1 MTIITNFLLLLTCC
15 AIIPVIILMIY
26 FTAKIINIGTRYI
39 INSIETLYY
48 QLQNK
53 EIKHYEY
60 KSIRR
65 L

>member
-1 MTIITNFLLLLTCC
+1 MTIITNFLLLLACC
-15 AIIPVIILMIY
+15 TMVPVIILIIY
-26 FTAKIINIGTRYI
+26 FVAKIINIGTRFI

-53 EIKHYEY
+53 EIKHYNY

>member
-15 AIIPVIILMIY
+15 TIIPIIILMIY
-26 FTAKIINIGTRYI
+26 FTAKIINTVPGFIV
-39 INSIETLYY
+39 NSIEKLYY
-48 QLQNK
+48 QLQNR
-53 EIKHYEY
+53 EIKHYKY

>member
-15 AIIPVIILMIY
+15 TIIPIIILMIY
-26 FTAKIINIGTRYI
+26 FTAKIINTVTGFIV
-39 INSIETLYY
+39 NSIEKLYY
-48 QLQNK
+48 QLQNR
-53 EIKHYEY
+53 EIKHYKY